1 MIYLSRIINE
11 ILKYICIINQKAEIV
26 NRRCGEYGFLRHFNK
41 NSMKNG
47 KERMTEWKLNLLL
60 SLSMARS
67 IRS

>member
-1 MIYLSRIINE
+1 M
-11 ILKYICIINQKAEIV
+11 V
-26 NRRCGEYGFLRHFNK
+26 FLRHFNK